1 MQHAFCGSC
10 GSRWDRKGSKS
21 RPKKGEAEV
30 GSKQGKTHSQH
41 AEYVLP
47 TFDFPALSLSSS
59 SGSHAFFEPMPQ
71 QAPQNASKS
80 VKAVLHQRANRI
92 GKVEARIQKL
102 EFGLQEV
109 CTNWPRYVHAHHQQL
124 IQEHAKCVQFCHEAT
139 KELKTLKNELATL
152 TSTAPLQALPSQV
165 DAKQPPVMPAGMDPV
180 FVQQVQSAMTL
191 IHQQQQQQQ
200 QSATMPSLP
209 SSPAPTYQA
218 PMEVDDSAHLA
229 AGNPTMNMFP
239 MPAAWADLRTV
250 MPNVPSVS
258 TLPLA
263 YENVAGTGIPMEL
276 PSGQK
281 LSQDA
286 STTAMP
292 VLPAPISG
300 ASAEVGAA
308 MVHPVTTAQNDLK
321 QPPGVWDWPPP
332 VPDLPA
338 HMMQIIDPSSSAPV
352 TMPKLSPGQHAQ
364 MTMPE
369 VLTPPRT
376 SPTGQAPL
384 PVSMSPPS
392 AELLKIVLNA
402 EEGLKE
408 LQEQTTGEPAA
419 ELTPEMQQQLEQF
432 AQQQAFCHAQIQAF
446 QTAAKQRKQQQR
458 SSQPTTPVAQP
469 TVLAPPVPAGSQL
482 PSDHWSVTSSPA
494 KPQPSTGK
502 QPEHYQMNTSPPGER
517 RTKISKTLE
526 GPVHSQPSGVDGLP
540 TPPDSE
546 IPSPVPTEVATEDGD
561 PETMEAESRLQL
573 QQLE

>member
-102 EFGLQEV
+102 ESGLQEV

-209 SSPAPTYQA
+209 RSRAPTYQA

-369 VLTPPRT
+369 VLTPLRT

-502 QPEHYQMNTSPPGER
+502 QPEHYQMNNS
-517 RTKISKTLE
+517 
-526 GPVHSQPSGVDGLP
+526 
-540 TPPDSE
+540 
-546 IPSPVPTEVATEDGD
+546 A
-561 PETMEAESRLQL
+561 
-573 QQLE
+573 